1 MSESIIT
8 DIYVGKYVLVQL
20 VDSTVELTVENNVY
34 SLTEATELEQ
44 DLLQALYTLRKEKI
58 LKMSKGDKV
67 WFTDPD
73 GDLSSGLYTI
83 DRICGEVYSLSNDD
97 GAVEAFEHEL
107 EVCED
112 E

>member
-1 MSESIIT
+1 MVTPVTLITYMEMKMGESYIT

-58 LKMSKGDKV
+58 LKD
-67 WFTDPD
+67 
-73 GDLSSGLYTI
+73 I
-83 DRICGEVYSLSNDD
+83 
-97 GAVEAFEHEL
+97 
-107 EVCED
+107 ED

>member
-8 DIYVGKYVLVQL
+8 DVYVGEYVLVQM
-20 VDSTVELTVENNVY
+20 VDTTVELTVANNVY

-58 LKMSKGDKV
+58 LKE
-67 WFTDPD
+67 
-73 GDLSSGLYTI
+73 I
-83 DRICGEVYSLSNDD
+83 
-97 GAVEAFEHEL
+97 
-107 EVCED
+107 ED